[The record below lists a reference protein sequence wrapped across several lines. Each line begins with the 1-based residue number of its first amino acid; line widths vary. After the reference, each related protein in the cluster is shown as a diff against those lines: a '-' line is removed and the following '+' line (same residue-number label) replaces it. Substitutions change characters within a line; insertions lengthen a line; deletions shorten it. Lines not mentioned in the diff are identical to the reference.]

1 MSDGSSSG
9 AGPRCY
15 ESNMPQDN
23 LAAQVDSE
31 LLIAVQT
38 LAQREGQ
45 FEALVEEALTDLIEK
60 HKLPEPRPHVTA
72 SYLAGHEKYGSVYKK
87 LAE

>member
-1 MSDGSSSG
+1 MIYHDVK
-9 AGPRCY
+9 RTL
-15 ESNMPQDN
+15 MPQDN

-38 LAQREGQ
+38 LAQREGRQ
-45 FEALVEEALTDLIEK
+45 LEALVEEALTDLIEK
-60 HKLPEPRPHVTA
+60 HKPPEPRPHVMT
-72 SYLAGHEKYGSVYKK
+72 SYLASHEKYGPVYKK

>member
-1 MSDGSSSG
+1 
-9 AGPRCY
+9 
-15 ESNMPQDN
+15 MPQDN

-38 LAQREGQ
+38 LAQREGRQ